1 MECVD
6 THSKQIPSKFIKP
19 TRKKIKNLKKLR
31 EKGDPRGGGIIYPRI
46 VFAFAVRHGGY
57 EGGSYGVSEET
68 IF

>member
-1 MECVD
+1 MW
-6 THSKQIPSKFIKP
+6 IPTVNKYQVSLSSQP
-19 TRKKIKNLKKLR
+19 EKKIKNLKKLR